1 MRVIA
6 KMDKFGRIL
15 VPQKVRL
22 DLGLKPGADV
32 IFSYNKAGRTVELST
47 RQQAVKAAQAEFAKY
62 NPNRERWSEEILR
75 DRRRELKAEQS
86 KP

>member
-15 VPQKVRL
+15 VPQKARL
-22 DLGLKPGADV
+22 DLGLKPGSEV
-32 IFSYNKAGRTVELST
+32 IFSYNKAGRKVELNT
-47 RQQAVKAAQAEFAKY
+47 RQQAIKAAQAEFAAY
-62 NPNRERWSEEILR
+62 NPNGELWSEELLE
-75 DRRRELKAEQS
+75 DRRREVEAEQK